1 MPVMLEL
8 ASDLLD
14 RQCPMFRDDTAV
26 FVSQSGETADTL
38 EALRYAKQHGAF
50 CVGITNTVGSAIS
63 RATECGVHIN
73 AGCEIGVASTK
84 VRTPDCCCVVSY
96 GGRGP
101 QEDELGLRATAGA
114 HPFCIQAYTS
124 QIVAIT
130 MLALA
135 LSDDK
140 LSKSARRQEIIR
152 SLLLLPSAIERTLK
166 LEPQIIEL
174 AKELADEASLLLFGR
189 GFQYATALEVRR
201 AAGARRACGSPTP
214 GLLLWT
220 AL

>member
-1 MPVMLEL
+1 MRVVRSASL
-8 ASDLLD
+8 AP
-14 RQCPMFRDDTAV
+14 RCAQAPPRV
-26 FVSQSGETADTL
+26 GFVPQRVESG
-38 EALRYAKQHGAF
+38 
-50 CVGITNTVGSAIS
+50 GS
-63 RATECGVHIN
+63 
-73 AGCEIGVASTK
+73 
-84 VRTPDCCCVVSY
+84 
-96 GGRGP
+96 
-101 QEDELGLRATAGA
+101 ELGSLTGGGLL
-114 HPFCIQAYTS
+114 PPLYCMQAYTS

-174 AKELADEASLLLFGR
+174 AKELVDEASLLLFGR

-201 AAGARRACGSPTP
+201 GPPVRGQLTRVRLTHAGDCCGPP
-214 GLLLWT
+214 FEPPLD
-220 AL
+220 ALALH